1 MIYTALLKIS
11 FFYCFFFKDQNILNI
26 IVQDLCNDRVFYLSD
41 QHFRTQHT
49 AQQTGALTGAD
60 WSQLPE
66 TSVKFDKMAAQY
78 NFKPEF
84 LENTI
89 KSLQC
94 FKCKDVPGFDKEQ
107 KNRYS
112 CHDNAH
118 QLCEK
123 CKNGPCECGSTIGK
137 IPNPVVHEILKDM
150 PMFCPHYK
158 RGCRQVSAQSE
169 DLKVRKIQK

>member
-1 MIYTALLKIS
+1 
-11 FFYCFFFKDQNILNI
+11 
-26 IVQDLCNDRVFYLSD
+26 
-41 QHFRTQHT
+41 
-49 AQQTGALTGAD
+49 
-60 WSQLPE
+60 
-66 TSVKFDKMAAQY
+66 MATQY
-78 NFKPEF
+78 NFKPKF

-158 RGCRQVSAQSE
+158 RGCRQVSAQAE
-169 DLKVRKIQK
+169 DLKVRKIQKQFDLSSCFQKNE

>member
-1 MIYTALLKIS
+1 MVYVMIM
-11 FFYCFFFKDQNILNI
+11 FFYFN
-26 IVQDLCNDRVFYLSD
+26 FYFISAD
-41 QHFRTQHT
+41 QHFRFQNS
-49 AQQTGALTGAD
+49 AQCTAD
-60 WSQLPE
+60 WSQLPK
-66 TSVKFDKMAAQY
+66 TSVKNKMAAQY

-123 CKNGPCECGSTIGK
+123 CKNGPCECGSTVGK
-137 IPNPVVHEILKDM
+137 IPNPVVHEILK
-150 PMFCPHYK
+150 
-158 RGCRQVSAQSE
+158 VS
-169 DLKVRKIQK
+169 

>member
-1 MIYTALLKIS
+1 
-11 FFYCFFFKDQNILNI
+11 
-26 IVQDLCNDRVFYLSD
+26 
-41 QHFRTQHT
+41 
-49 AQQTGALTGAD
+49 
-60 WSQLPE
+60 
-66 TSVKFDKMAAQY
+66 MAAQY

-107 KNRYS
+107 RNRYS

-123 CKNGPCECGSTIGK
+123 CKNGPCECGSTVGK

-158 RGCRQVSAQSE
+158 RGCRQVSAQAE
-169 DLKVRKIQK
+169 DLKVRKIQKLIFSMNKDFPLGQKLALFRSFFAFEFF